1 MATKDLE
8 QTMVDIR
15 ASLLTDRNLFLYGE
29 INSNTCLRMQEQ
41 LLFLNGEDETKE
53 ITMYIN
59 GPGGIISDGL
69 GLIDIIK
76 SIKAPVNTVCVGLAA
91 SMSALIFIN
100 GDKRYMLPNS
110 QLMLHQPLGGAF
122 GQASDIELLSAQ
134 ILKTKANIH
143 QMIANSSALDVKKI
157 EKLTDRDC
165 YIDANTALKYKLAD
179 EILIS
184 NKIKNVKA
192 KG

>member
-100 GDKRYMLPNS
+100 GDRRYMLPNS

-184 NKIKNVKA
+184 DKIKNVKA

>member
-29 INSNTCLRMQEQ
+29 INSNTCLHMQEQ
-41 LLFLNGEDETKE
+41 LLFLNGEDESKE

-59 GPGGIISDGL
+59 GPGGVISDGL

-100 GDKRYMLPNS
+100 GDRRYMLPNS

-143 QMIANSSALDVKKI
+143 QIIANSSALDVKKI

>member
-29 INSNTCLRMQEQ
+29 INLNTCLCIQKE
-41 LLFLNGEDETKE
+41 LLFLSGEDETKE

-59 GPGGIISDGL
+59 GPGGVISDGL

-165 YIDANTALKYKLAD
+165 YIDANTALRYKLAD

>member
-29 INSNTCLRMQEQ
+29 INSNTCLHMQEQ
-41 LLFLNGEDETKE
+41 LLFLNGEDESKE

-59 GPGGIISDGL
+59 GPGGVISDGL

-100 GDKRYMLPNS
+100 GDRRYMLPNS

-184 NKIKNVKA
+184 DKIKNVKA

>member
-59 GPGGIISDGL
+59 GPGGVISDGL

-100 GDKRYMLPNS
+100 GDRRYMLPNS

-143 QMIANSSALDVKKI
+143 QMIANSSVLDVKKI

-184 NKIKNVKA
+184 DKIKNIKA

>member
-29 INSNTCLRMQEQ
+29 INLNTCLCIQKE
-41 LLFLNGEDETKE
+41 LLFLSGEDETKE

-59 GPGGIISDGL
+59 GPGGVISDGL

-100 GDKRYMLPNS
+100 GDRRYMLPNS

>member
-29 INSNTCLRMQEQ
+29 INSNTCLHIQEQ
-41 LLFLNGEDETKE
+41 LLFLNGEDESKE

-59 GPGGIISDGL
+59 GPGGVISDGL

-100 GDKRYMLPNS
+100 GDRRYMLPNS

-143 QMIANSSALDVKKI
+143 QIIANSSALDVKKI

-184 NKIKNVKA
+184 DKIKNIKA

>member
-41 LLFLNGEDETKE
+41 LLFLNGEDESKE

-59 GPGGIISDGL
+59 GPGGVISDGL

-100 GDKRYMLPNS
+100 GDRRYMLPNS

-184 NKIKNVKA
+184 DKIKNVKA

>member
-8 QTMVDIR
+8 QTMVDIG

-29 INSNTCLRMQEQ
+29 INSNTCLHMQEQ
-41 LLFLNGEDETKE
+41 LLFLNGEDESKE

-59 GPGGIISDGL
+59 GPGGVISDGL

-100 GDKRYMLPNS
+100 GDRRYMLPNS

-184 NKIKNVKA
+184 DKIKNVKV

>member
-29 INSNTCLRMQEQ
+29 INSNTCLHMQEQ
-41 LLFLNGEDETKE
+41 L
-53 ITMYIN
+53 YIN
-59 GPGGIISDGL
+59 GPGGVISDGL

-100 GDKRYMLPNS
+100 GDRRYMLPNS

>member
-29 INSNTCLRMQEQ
+29 INSNTCLHMQEQ
-41 LLFLNGEDETKE
+41 LLFLNSEDESKE

-59 GPGGIISDGL
+59 GPGGVISDGL

-100 GDKRYMLPNS
+100 GDRRYMLPNS

-184 NKIKNVKA
+184 DKIKNVKA

>member
-8 QTMVDIR
+8 QTMADIR

-184 NKIKNVKA
+184 DKIRNLKA

>member
-29 INSNTCLRMQEQ
+29 INSNTCLHMQEQ
-41 LLFLNGEDETKE
+41 LLFLNGEDESKE

-59 GPGGIISDGL
+59 GPGGVISDGL

-100 GDKRYMLPNS
+100 GDRRYMLPNS

-134 ILKTKANIH
+134 ILKTKASIH

-184 NKIKNVKA
+184 DKIRNLKA

>member
-29 INSNTCLRMQEQ
+29 INSNTCLHMQEQ
-41 LLFLNGEDETKE
+41 LLFLNGEDESKE

-59 GPGGIISDGL
+59 GPGGVISDGL

-76 SIKAPVNTVCVGLAA
+76 SIKAPVNTICVGLAA

-100 GDKRYMLPNS
+100 GDRRYMLPNS

>member
-29 INSNTCLRMQEQ
+29 INSNTCLHMQEQ
-41 LLFLNGEDETKE
+41 LLFLNGEDESKE

-59 GPGGIISDGL
+59 GPGGVISDGL

-100 GDKRYMLPNS
+100 GDRRYMLPNS

-143 QMIANSSALDVKKI
+143 QMIANSGALDVKKI

-184 NKIKNVKA
+184 DKIKNVKA

>member
-1 MATKDLE
+1 MTTKDLE
-8 QTMVDIR
+8 QTMVDIG

-29 INSNTCLRMQEQ
+29 INSNACLRIQKE
-41 LLFLNGEDETKE
+41 LLFLSGEDETKE

-59 GPGGIISDGL
+59 GPGGVISDGL

-100 GDKRYMLPNS
+100 GDRRYMLPNS

-134 ILKTKANIH
+134 ISKTKANIH
-143 QMIANSSALDVKKI
+143 QMIANSSAFDVKKI

-184 NKIKNVKA
+184 NKIKNVKT

>member
-29 INSNTCLRMQEQ
+29 INSNTCLHMQEQ
-41 LLFLNGEDETKE
+41 LLFLNGEDESKE
-53 ITMYIN
+53 ITMYIS
-59 GPGGIISDGL
+59 GPGGVISDGL

-100 GDKRYMLPNS
+100 GDRRYMLPNS

>member
-41 LLFLNGEDETKE
+41 LLFLNGEDESKE

-59 GPGGIISDGL
+59 GPGGVISDGL

-100 GDKRYMLPNS
+100 GDRRYMLPNS

-134 ILKTKANIH
+134 ILKTKASIH
-143 QMIANSSALDVKKI
+143 QMIANSSVLDVKKI

-179 EILIS
+179 EVLIS

>member
-59 GPGGIISDGL
+59 GPGGVISDGL

>member
-41 LLFLNGEDETKE
+41 LLFLNGEDESKE

-59 GPGGIISDGL
+59 GPGGVISDGL

-100 GDKRYMLPNS
+100 GDRRYMLPNS

>member
-29 INSNTCLRMQEQ
+29 INSNTCLHMQEQ
-41 LLFLNGEDETKE
+41 LLFLNGEDKSKE

-59 GPGGIISDGL
+59 GPGGVISDGL

-100 GDKRYMLPNS
+100 GDRRYMLPNS

-143 QMIANSSALDVKKI
+143 QIIANSSALDVKKI

-184 NKIKNVKA
+184 DKIKNIKA

>member
-29 INSNTCLRMQEQ
+29 INSNTCLHMQEQ
-41 LLFLNGEDETKE
+41 LLFLNGEDESKE

-59 GPGGIISDGL
+59 GPGGVISDGL

>member
-41 LLFLNGEDETKE
+41 LLFLNGEDESKE

-59 GPGGIISDGL
+59 GPGGVISDGL

-100 GDKRYMLPNS
+100 GDRRYMLPNS

-184 NKIKNVKA
+184 DKIRNLKA

>member
-8 QTMVDIR
+8 QTMVDIG

-29 INSNTCLRMQEQ
+29 INSNACLRIQKE
-41 LLFLNGEDETKE
+41 LLFLSGEDETKE

-59 GPGGIISDGL
+59 GPGGVISDGL

-100 GDKRYMLPNS
+100 GDRRYMLPNS

-143 QMIANSSALDVKKI
+143 QVIANSSALDVKKI

-184 NKIKNVKA
+184 DKIKNVKA

>member
-1 MATKDLE
+1 MNTKVLE

-59 GPGGIISDGL
+59 GPGGVISDGL

-100 GDKRYMLPNS
+100 GDRRYMLPNS

-184 NKIKNVKA
+184 NKIKNIKVK
-192 KG
+192 G

>member
-41 LLFLNGEDETKE
+41 LLFLNGEDESKE
-53 ITMYIN
+53 ITIYIN
-59 GPGGIISDGL
+59 GPGGVISDGL

-100 GDKRYMLPNS
+100 GDRRYMLPNS

-184 NKIKNVKA
+184 DKIKNVKA

>member
-41 LLFLNGEDETKE
+41 LLFLNGEDESKE

-59 GPGGIISDGL
+59 GPGGVISDGL

-134 ILKTKANIH
+134 ILKTKASIH
-143 QMIANSSALDVKKI
+143 QMIANSSVLDVKKI

-179 EILIS
+179 EVLIS

>member
-29 INSNTCLRMQEQ
+29 INSNTCLHMQEQ
-41 LLFLNGEDETKE
+41 LLFLNGEDESKE

-59 GPGGIISDGL
+59 GPGGVISDGL

-76 SIKAPVNTVCVGLAA
+76 SIKAPVNTICVGLAA

-100 GDKRYMLPNS
+100 GDRRYMLPNS

-184 NKIKNVKA
+184 DKIKNVKA

>member
-29 INSNTCLRMQEQ
+29 INSNTCLRIQEQ
-41 LLFLNGEDETKE
+41 LLFLNGEDESKE

-59 GPGGIISDGL
+59 GPGGVISDGL

-100 GDKRYMLPNS
+100 GDRRYMLPNS

-184 NKIKNVKA
+184 NKIKNIKA

>member
-29 INSNTCLRMQEQ
+29 INSNTCLHMQEQ
-41 LLFLNGEDETKE
+41 LLFLNGEDESKE

-59 GPGGIISDGL
+59 GPGGVISDGL

-100 GDKRYMLPNS
+100 GDRRYMLPNS

-143 QMIANSSALDVKKI
+143 QIIANSSALDVKKI

-184 NKIKNVKA
+184 DKIRNLKA

>member
-29 INSNTCLRMQEQ
+29 INSNTCLHMQEQ
-41 LLFLNGEDETKE
+41 LLFLNGEDESKE

-59 GPGGIISDGL
+59 GPGGVISDGL

-100 GDKRYMLPNS
+100 GDRRYMLPNS

>member
-29 INSNTCLRMQEQ
+29 INSNTCLHMQEQ
-41 LLFLNGEDETKE
+41 LLFLNGEDESKE
-53 ITMYIN
+53 ITIYIN
-59 GPGGIISDGL
+59 GPGGVISDGL

-100 GDKRYMLPNS
+100 GDRRYMLPNS

-184 NKIKNVKA
+184 DKIKNVKA

>member
-29 INSNTCLRMQEQ
+29 INSNTCLHMQEQ
-41 LLFLNGEDETKE
+41 LLFLNGEDESKE

-59 GPGGIISDGL
+59 GPGGVISDGL

-100 GDKRYMLPNS
+100 GDRRYMLPNS

-179 EILIS
+179 EILLS

>member
-29 INSNTCLRMQEQ
+29 INPNTCLRMQEQ
-41 LLFLNGEDETKE
+41 LLFLNGEDESKE

-59 GPGGIISDGL
+59 GPGGVISDGL

-100 GDKRYMLPNS
+100 GDRRYMLPNS

>member
-8 QTMVDIR
+8 QTMADIR

>member
-29 INSNTCLRMQEQ
+29 INSNTCLHIQEQ
-41 LLFLNGEDETKE
+41 LLFLNGEDESKE

-59 GPGGIISDGL
+59 GPGGVISDGL

-100 GDKRYMLPNS
+100 GDRRYMLPNS

>member
-8 QTMVDIR
+8 QTMVDIG

-29 INSNTCLRMQEQ
+29 INSNTCLHMQEQ
-41 LLFLNGEDETKE
+41 LLFLNGEDESKE

-59 GPGGIISDGL
+59 GPGGVISDGL

-100 GDKRYMLPNS
+100 GDRRYMLPNS

-184 NKIKNVKA
+184 NKIKNVKT

>member
-8 QTMVDIR
+8 QTMVDIG

-29 INSNTCLRMQEQ
+29 INSNTCLRIQKE
-41 LLFLNGEDETKE
+41 LLFLSGEDETKE

-59 GPGGIISDGL
+59 GPGGVISDGL

-100 GDKRYMLPNS
+100 GDRRYMLPNS

-184 NKIKNVKA
+184 NKIKNVKT

>member
-29 INSNTCLRMQEQ
+29 INSNTCLHMQEQ
-41 LLFLNGEDETKE
+41 LLFLNGEDESKE
-53 ITMYIN
+53 ITIYIN
-59 GPGGIISDGL
+59 GPGGVISDGL

-100 GDKRYMLPNS
+100 GDRRYMLPNS

-184 NKIKNVKA
+184 DKIRNLKA